1 MHDHPIILFVADTIC
16 VDIGKGNLP
25 VHVAEGIL
33 KLLRDLCVD
42 SEHVQTH
49 LKPLGGSPEAYS
61 LDIGKGWA
69 MRIVRQPDAREFL
82 VTHVVPE
89 NQPFAGD
96 LHASTVRAGAV
107 AFHPDAP
114 TLAIADQVYDDIRKH
129 SPRWAVK
136 VINLMV
142 KFYEDP
148 RSEALDHKSLYNSDV
163 FYSIRLDGS
172 NRGVTLKPAFPKPV
186 ELVHVGTHDSAPR
199 WIKGRKATQLTVSGT
214 VQMRCMS
221 SSSVEARRR
230 RTTAGIKAAHR
241 GLRLKDSTL
250 RKLGIPDSLF
260 KTVRSLRSP
269 EDLARV
275 SGRFSEQALHA
286 LQGRM
291 EKKPKTVGTIRRE
304 WQALHPQE
312 PQVSRTGEADPAQV
326 RPRYSFEAVAT
337 SADIESKEKAQ
348 TMTKA
353 KEAAPAAQ
361 KPLKNLK
368 AAHLLKSSM
377 EPVPHPIERLGGQI
391 YLLRLPCRDL
401 EKLAALAA
409 ACRQPA
415 DFGPCMV
422 LVCHTVS
429 VCAVDKAGK
438 ALFEKSKQVGDMDP
452 ELVLEIFEAA
462 AGLNGMDPK
471 KIRAVRTT
479 LTKFS

>member
-1 MHDHPIILFVADTIC
+1 MHDNPITLFVADTIC
-16 VDIGKGNLP
+16 DDIGNLP

-33 KLLRDLCVD
+33 KLLHDLCVD
-42 SEHVQTH
+42 PEHVQTH

-69 MRIVRQPDAREFL
+69 TRIVHQPDSREFL

-96 LHASTVRAGAV
+96 FHASTGRAGAV

-114 TLAIADQVYDDIRKH
+114 TLAIANQVCDDIRKH
-129 SPRWAVK
+129 SPQWAVK

-148 RSEALDHKSLYNSDV
+148 LSEALAHKSLYNSDA

-186 ELVHVGTHDSAPR
+186 ALVHVGTHDSAPR
-199 WIKGRKATQLTVSGT
+199 WIKGRKAPQLTVLGT

-221 SSSVEARRR
+221 SRSVEARRR
-230 RTTAGIKAAHR
+230 RTTARAKAAHR
-241 GLRLKDSTL
+241 ELRLEDSTL

-275 SGRFSEQALHA
+275 SGLFSEQALHA

-291 EKKPKTVGTIRRE
+291 AKKTVGALRRE
-304 WQALHPQE
+304 WQVLHP
-312 PQVSRTGEADPAQV
+312 PKTQVSRTGETDPAQV
-326 RPRYSFEAVAT
+326 GPRYSFEAVTT
-337 SADIESKEKAQ
+337 SSDLESKEKAQ

-353 KEAAPAAQ
+353 KEAAPAEK
-361 KPLKNLK
+361 KPLKHLK
-368 AAHLLKSSM
+368 AANLLKSGM
-377 EPVPHPIERLGGQI
+377 EPVPHHIERLGGQI
-391 YLLRLPCRDL
+391 YLLKLPCRDL
-401 EKLAALAA
+401 EKLAALSA
-409 ACRQPA
+409 ACQKPT
-415 DFGPCMV
+415 DFGPCMA

-452 ELVLEIFEAA
+452 RLALEIFEAA

-471 KIRAVRTT
+471 KTNRVRTT